1 MSTHDYDL
9 ANQAG
14 AAFRADL
21 NLALAAILALNS
33 NATAPATTVAGMLWY
48 DTANGVVKQRNAANS
63 AWLTRWTLTNEEG
76 TFSGVV
82 SNTDT
87 TDATSTTAA
96 SVKTAGGLAVAKKLY
111 VGDIIRLP
119 NNTIIKA
126 RNAANSADQQMMYV
140 NASDVLFVNG
150 SFTASVANAGTL
162 SLGTLQK
169 GLLVIVDN
177 SADACGIFVV
187 SNLVTYEIS
196 DPDSK
201 YSASA
206 GTGSMTNLYNSAG
219 SVILQ
224 NNSGGSRTYSIT
236 LIQ

>member
-1 MSTHDYDL
+1 MSTHDYDI
-9 ANQAG
+9 ANQTG

-33 NATAPATTVAGMLWY
+33 SASAPTTTVAGMLWY
-48 DTANGVVKQRNAANS
+48 DTANAVVKQRNAANS
-63 AWLTRWTLTNEEG
+63 AWVTRWTVANAEG
-76 TFSGVV
+76 TFGGVV
-82 SNTDT
+82 SVTDT

-96 SVKTAGGLAVAKKLY
+96 SVKTAGGLAVVKKAY
-111 VGDIIRLP
+111 FGDIIHLP
-119 NNTIIKA
+119 NNTFIKA
-126 RNAANSADQQMMYV
+126 RNAANSADQQVLAV
-140 NASDVLFVNG
+140 NASDVLYING

-196 DPDSK
+196 DPDGK
-201 YSASA
+201 FSAST
-206 GTGSMTNLYNSAG
+206 GTASMTNLYNSGGA
-219 SVILQ
+219 VILQ
-224 NNSGGSRTYSIT
+224 NNSGGARTYSIT